1 MTGPSWP
8 FWSSLAER
16 TVRAIVAYDGTDF
29 LGFQRQASGRTVQGA
44 LETAFERL
52 YGRPV
57 NVRGA
62 GRTDAGVHATGQVI
76 AARVPDIVP
85 AERLGLALRAY
96 LPGDLA
102 VRQSGPA
109 PEGFDPRRSAI
120 SRRYRYVVVQDR
132 FADPL
137 RDRFATRVEP
147 GLAVAAMRTAT
158 AALIGEHDF
167 GSLCCD
173 GGQRGSTVRRMLCA
187 ELLGDERL
195 ELVLEADSF
204 LYRQVRCIVGVL
216 LAIGRGR
223 LEPEWTERLL
233 TGEPWPAGVSVA
245 PPTGLVL
252 ERVRYGESDEAL

>member
-1 MTGPSWP
+1 M
-8 FWSSLAER
+8 AEL

-29 LGFQRQASGRTVQGA
+29 LGFQRQASGRTVQGV
-44 LETAFERL
+44 LEAAFERL

-57 NVRGA
+57 TVRGA

-76 AARVPDIVP
+76 AARVPDCVP
-85 AERLGLALRAY
+85 AERLGLALRAH
-96 LPGDLA
+96 LPADVA
-102 VRQSGPA
+102 VRQSGRA
-109 PEGFDPRRSAI
+109 PDGFDPRRSAVA
-120 SRRYRYVVVQDR
+120 RRYRYVVVQDR

-147 GLAVAAMRTAT
+147 GLDVAAMR
-158 AALIGEHDF
+158 AAAAPLVGEHDF

-173 GGQRGSTVRRMLCA
+173 GGRHGSTVRRMLLA
-187 ELLGDERL
+187 ELLGEERL
-195 ELVLEADSF
+195 ELVLEAESF

-223 LEPEWTERLL
+223 LEPGQTERLL
-233 TGEPWPAGVSVA
+233 AGARWPSGVSVA